1 MKAAAH
7 PPRRNRPSSLVARG
21 LLLGRAS
28 KGDSLRRPVDAGEA
42 LSIHEQILRD
52 RGVEFV
58 VWGGERREAFRTRGA
73 TAVLQ
78 RWFSPSEPWTLGLP
92 VVLGERLSALARAGA
107 AAEPSGGAWERQ
119 GPSRALR
126 VTFTRVDGWCVAVL
140 EERPLPRA
148 LPGAWVQRLT
158 ARELEVTTHVLEGWD
173 NQLIADELGCSVATV
188 KKHLQRVFDKLG
200 LSSRV
205 ALLAVAARARD
216 GVVEPA
222 PMSHP
227 KAA

>member
-1 MKAAAH
+1 M
-7 PPRRNRPSSLVARG
+7 
-21 LLLGRAS
+21 
-28 KGDSLRRPVDAGEA
+28 RRPVDAGEA

-52 RGVEFV
+52 RGLEFV
-58 VWGGERREAFRTRGA
+58 VWGGTRREAFRTRGA

-92 VVLGERLSALARAGA
+92 DVLSDRLSGPAG
-107 AAEPSGGAWERQ
+107 GVWERR
-119 GPSRALR
+119 GPSCALR
-126 VTFTRVDGWCVAVL
+126 VTFTRVDGWRVAVL
-140 EERPLPRA
+140 EERTLPRA

-158 ARELEVTTHVLEGWD
+158 ARELEVTSHVLEGWD

-200 LSSRV
+200 LSSRA
-205 ALLAVAARARD
+205 ALLAVAARARE
-216 GVVEPA
+216 GVVEPG
-222 PMSHP
+222 PMSRS